1 MATVAPAAARDSSDR
16 AFYLGM
22 ALAFVAVVFV
32 GFARSFFLRPLFPV
46 HPSPREPIFY
56 VHGALFTA
64 WCVLLVGQTAL
75 VGAHRTAL
83 HRRIGPWGAVLA
95 AAMVAVG
102 THGAL
107 VAARRP
113 TGFVSIPAPPQAFLI
128 VPFVDMLL
136 FGTFVA
142 IAVVKRRDLQAHKR
156 WMLLATINLLTAA
169 IARWPGVFGGSP
181 LLFFALTDLF
191 IVALVMWDRRSRGAV
206 HRATAWGGAAIV
218 LSQPLRLA
226 LSGTPA
232 WMAVAHWLVSSP
244 L

>member
-75 VGAHRTAL
+75 VRAHRTAL

-142 IAVVKRRDLQAHKR
+142 IAVVKRRDSPGPQALDAPCDHQPPHR
-156 WMLLATINLLTAA
+156 CDRAMAW
-169 IARWPGVFGGSP
+169 RVR
-181 LLFFALTDLF
+181 
-191 IVALVMWDRRSRGAV
+191 WDRRCS
-206 HRATAWGGAAIV
+206 
-218 LSQPLRLA
+218 
-226 LSGTPA
+226 
-232 WMAVAHWLVSSP
+232 SSP
-244 L
+244 SPTCSSSPWSCGTAGRAGPCIARRPGAGPPSCSRSRCVSRCRARRPGWRWRTGS